1 MAELREFTARLGA
14 TLSGAEDGLDRIRA
28 MEELRG
34 ALAAA
39 QAVESATLVAERR
52 IAAEVEIATVPRPGV
67 GSRRRLE
74 LAERQT
80 VAEIGKAR
88 RISPHQAG
96 RFVRWACAARSETP
110 AKFGLLAAGS
120 LSERRAVTVFEVAAP
135 LTPEQRRQVDAEL
148 APELPGWGDAK
159 VDTETRAAVYRAD
172 PAGAVHRAAYAA
184 SQRRATTRPAPD
196 TMAFLNV
203 LAPVAQVV
211 ACRAAL
217 EQAATH
223 ATAAGD
229 PRSRGALMA
238 DTLVERVTG
247 QALAAEVPLAVQL
260 VITDQT
266 LRGGDEPAHLA
277 DGTPIPAPQ
286 AREMVTGETE
296 AHRSIRRL
304 FTDPAGRLV
313 TAETTAREFTP
324 AMAEP
329 VRLRDQICTTPWC
342 DAPIRHIDHHDP
354 HTHGGPTSLTNARGT
369 CQWCNQTKADQVP
382 EPTPPDPPA
391 PAGSSPPRRRKPPP
405 HPTRTACPPQP
416 AFRPH
421 PAIERGCRTPTA
433 PLRDAAVA
441 AARQADGA
449 GSNSTHSSR

>member
-1 MAELREFTARLGA
+1 MKPVPVAELRRLVVALGVDA
-14 TLSGAEDGLDRIRA
+14 LTVHSDVPNRLERLRV

-39 QAVESATLVAERR
+39 QAVEAAALVAERR

-80 VAEIGKAR
+80 VADIGKAR

-96 RFVRWACAARSETP
+96 RFVRWACAARAETP
-110 AKFGLLAAGS
+110 ATFGLLAAGA
-120 LSERRAVTVFEVAAP
+120 LSERRAMTVFEVAAP
-135 LTPEQRRQVDAEL
+135 LTPEQRRAVDAEL
-148 APELPGWGDAK
+148 APNVTGWGDAK
-159 VDTETRAAVYRAD
+159 VDTETRAAVYRTD
-172 PAGAVHRAAYAA
+172 PAGAVHLAAYAA
-184 SQRRATTRPAPD
+184 SQRRVTTRPAPD
-196 TMAFLNV
+196 TMAFLNL

-217 EQAATH
+217 EKAATH

-277 DGTPIPAPQ
+277 DGTSVPAPL
-286 AREMVTGETE
+286 AREMITGETA

-304 FTDPAGRLV
+304 FTAPAGRLV
-313 TAETTAREFTP
+313 TAETNARDFTP
-324 AMAEP
+324 AMAEL
-329 VRLRDQICTTPWC
+329 VRLRDQTCTTPWC
-342 DAPIRHIDHHDP
+342 DAPIRHIDHHVP
-354 HTHGGPTSLTNARGT
+354 RTHGGPTSLTNARGT
-369 CQWCNQTKADQVP
+369 CQWCNQTKADQLP
-382 EPTPPDPPA
+382 EPPPQEPPA
-391 PAGSSPPRRRKPPP
+391 PPGINRPRRRRPRHPPLERRVRRSLRAAPRRPGITVDFPP
-405 HPTRTACPPQP
+405 HRCTVQ
-416 AFRPH
+416 
-421 PAIERGCRTPTA
+421 RTPD
-433 PLRDAAVA
+433 LR
-441 AARQADGA
+441 
-449 GSNSTHSSR
+449 